1 MTISQLVRVPQSC
14 TEQLQHPEINGAN
27 PRTASITTLI
37 PFGYANFDLITGRA
51 VTRAASFGLAE
62 TSRGRALRGSGA
74 ACASIALNLSAY
86 QRITLSFWLYW
97 DAFASDDDLAME
109 FSPNYNTGGG
119 FLIDPNSG
127 APAIGYF
134 QVGTGGTSAGSS
146 RYFTRP
152 SAAAWHHYML
162 VLDKAAASSGGVT
175 AAYVDGSAVSLTTA
189 STGGTTANFPNS
201 TLYLFS
207 RNNTGLFGNGSLLN
221 LVIRGGY
228 TGTADDALAEYTD
241 PWGLFKAPQAPEI
254 WVPVSAPSSGTTIA
268 VPQGSLTLT
277 GNAPTVVATANQRI
291 AVPAGALTLTGNA
304 PTVTTTANQ
313 LITIPAGTLTLTGY
327 APTVIGGESVPDVA
341 QNRGVPGRWYT
352 LHKGRE
358 VYGSREEI
366 EGLLRQMARDHA
378 EEDERTESLGEQP
391 EKRRIRVVQPGRAQI
406 KPAPKAEATQVSLPV
421 SVAEQTGYSPADAQA
436 IYAAAY
442 RNHRR
447 REEVAARKLAAAQRI
462 EAEEREAIAQALG
475 ALTKRLAAKPATMD
489 DLRALEARILRKL
502 KQ

>member
-1 MTISQLVRVPQSC
+1 M
-14 TEQLQHPEINGAN
+14 
-27 PRTASITTLI
+27 
-37 PFGYANFDLITGRA
+37 
-51 VTRAASFGLAE
+51 
-62 TSRGRALRGSGA
+62 ALRLELPGTPGRLPYGPARPA
-74 ACASIALNLSAY
+74 AP
-86 QRITLSFWLYW
+86 
-97 DAFASDDDLAME
+97 FAR
-109 FSPNYNTGGG
+109 G
-119 FLIDPNSG
+119 LIDLSWTACDRSLHVNGPPRVHEHNGIARS
-127 APAIGYF
+127 Y
-134 QVGTGGTSAGSS
+134 TAGSS
-146 RYFTRP
+146 QYSTRTNVQGIG
-152 SAAAWHHYML
+152 SDATLLWW
-162 VLDKAAASSGGVT
+162 G
-175 AAYVDGSAVSLTTA
+175 YVDGTTGANRTLMAVNA
-189 STGGTTANFPNS
+189 SGSTRYVQYVDTVGGIRVWAAGGTTQNGTATGVSATTGALVCYVARCTPTFRE
-201 TLYLFS
+201 LS
-207 RNNTGLFGNGSLLN
+207 RNGSQIATNNTNVGTVTGINRVSIGADVVSGSPSGYLTGRWLLRAVWN
-221 LVIRGGY
+221 RYI
-228 TGTADDALAEYTD
+228 TDAELAAVGKNPLRLIE
-241 PWGLFKAPQAPEI
+241 PRRI